1 MCYDVH
7 VEVVMTIRL
16 DNSAMIENSAKYVR
30 EKYNIPLYTR
40 ITKEFEKEFKCK
52 ILHDDYNGQI
62 IFEDEKD
69 ELMFILRWS

>member
-30 EKYNIPLYTR
+30 EKYNIPSDTR